1 MPSDRAT
8 RHRSLV
14 RRIGG
19 RLRRAFDHG
28 GASEKRPAGEL
39 VEAAKQASAE
49 RRWNDAVLAW
59 EAVLAAGEGPAAP
72 ALTRLGNA
80 QRRSGD
86 HAAAGTTLSRA
97 AARFPDHVGIATE
110 LAQVAVTAR
119 NWPLAVERWR
129 RVAQLRGDAADDPRV
144 AARLAR
150 AEVRAGDPEA
160 AARTLARAVE
170 RHPHDLELAS
180 EHAQVATIAGDWTEA
195 VERWQAVLDRF
206 GADAPANVYEQLAK
220 AHQSLA
226 DLNRADEVLELGL
239 TRFPD
244 DLALVERR
252 ARLANLDRDWPE
264 VIQRW
269 RTVIEVGRDEAPP
282 RAYLQ
287 LARAH
292 QAQGDLDAAEETIAL
307 GRRHHPD
314 DVDIATRW
322 ARLAAATRDW
332 ERALERYSVAVELP
346 GALPHVHRDR
356 ARAAAEAEDAVG
368 ADAALRRG
376 LEEHPGDPTL
386 LVERAFLAIDRGD
399 WDAVDTRWAE
409 ATHGG
414 QVPPELYV
422 GMARRCAAAFDHE
435 RADAAV
441 EAGLDRFPAD
451 RGLQRQLVRNAI
463 SIQRREHAPEDWDW
477 SEARVRARRVLEAYR
492 EGDSVPDDHFQLAT
506 ELADASA
513 VAEAVTV
520 LRDGLEVHTDDTEL
534 RRELGVLTSAL
545 GHWQEA
551 ADHFAALAATP
562 AAERT
567 DRSALVRAHGNR
579 GDHDAASEAL
589 ETWPADDEPWR
600 RAELARVAE
609 ARGDVG
615 AAIDAWRAVCDLWP
629 ASVDARRR
637 LAITLRRAGD
647 DAGAAS
653 AITDALT
660 AGLEVGSNPGV
671 VAIIGGGP
679 SLQGVD
685 LTPLR
690 GVAHTVAVNATATVL
705 PWSDVAVTHDASH
718 LTERFRDYDGP
729 VVAGLPLAA
738 LRDRG
743 SLPGF
748 EFRRRLVTDRL
759 SELDDVVH
767 SGGHTSAHTALNYAH
782 LLRPTRIV
790 LFGIDLTTFWGPNDY
805 WHGAMDDF
813 NRRRYADL
821 EGRATFGRWT
831 EYRARKLENAPA
843 VFASTVPQLE
853 AAGIEVLNASPVS
866 SLTCFP
872 KVTPEEGLAACLA
885 GDLATRP

>member
-8 RHRSLV
+8 PRRSLV
-14 RRIGG
+14 RRIVG
-19 RLRRAFDHG
+19 RLRRAADRG
-28 GASEKRPAGEL
+28 GSSATRPAGEL
-39 VEAAKQASAE
+39 VEAAKRASADQ
-49 RRWNDAVLAW
+49 RWDDAVRAW

-86 HAAAGTTLSRA
+86 HAAAEATLTRA
-97 AARFPDHVGIATE
+97 AARFPDHVGIAAE
-110 LAQVAVTAR
+110 LAQVAVTVR
-119 NWPLAVERWR
+119 DWPLAVERWR
-129 RVAQLRGDAADDPRV
+129 RVAALRGDAADDPRV

-150 AEVRAGDPEA
+150 AEVRAGEPEA

-170 RHPHDLELAS
+170 RHPDDLELAT
-180 EHAQVATIAGDWTEA
+180 EHAQLATVARDWVEA
-195 VERWQAVLDRF
+195 ARRWQAVLDRF
-206 GADAPANVYEQLAK
+206 GADAPADTYEQLAK
-220 AHQSLA
+220 ACQHLE

-264 VIQRW
+264 VVQRW
-269 RTVIEVGRDEAPP
+269 RTVIELGGGEAPP
-282 RAYLQ
+282 RAYIQ

-292 QAQGDLDAAEETIAL
+292 QAQGDIDAAEEAIAL
-307 GRRHHPD
+307 GRQHHPD
-314 DVDIATRW
+314 DLDVATRW

-332 ERALERYSVAVELP
+332 ERALERYAVAAELP
-346 GALPHVHRDR
+346 GAPPHVHRDR
-356 ARAAAEAEDAVG
+356 ARAAAELEDAAG
-368 ADAALRRG
+368 ADRALQRG

-386 LVERAFLAIDRGD
+386 LVERAFLAIDRGA
-399 WDAVDTRWAE
+399 WDAVDASWAE
-409 ATHGG
+409 ATRGG
-414 QVPPELYV
+414 DVPPELYV

-441 EAGLDRFPAD
+441 EAGLARYPAD

-463 SIQRREHAPEDWDW
+463 SAQRREHAPEDWDW
-477 SEARVRARRVLEAYR
+477 TEARARARRVLDAYR
-492 EGDSVPDDHFQLAT
+492 DGDSEPEDHLRLAT
-506 ELADASA
+506 ELADATA
-513 VAEAVTV
+513 IAEAVTV
-520 LRDGLEVHTDDTEL
+520 LEDGLEVHAGDTEI
-534 RRELGVLTSAL
+534 RRELGVLTAAL
-545 GHWQEA
+545 GRWPEA
-551 ADHFAALAATP
+551 ADHFGALAATP
-562 AAERT
+562 AAGRA
-567 DRSALVRAHGNR
+567 DRSALVRAHLGR
-579 GDHDAASEAL
+579 GDHDAASAAL
-589 ETWPADDEPWR
+589 ESWPADDEPWR
-600 RAELARVAE
+600 RGELARVAQ

-615 AAIDAWRAVCDLWP
+615 AAIDAWRAVRELCP
-629 ASVDARRR
+629 TSVDAHRR
-637 LAITLRRAGD
+637 LAVALRRAGD
-647 DAGAAS
+647 EAAAAEVIADAQA
-653 AITDALT
+653 
-660 AGLEVGSNPGV
+660 AGLHLESNPGV

-679 SLQGVD
+679 SLKGVD

-705 PWSDVAVTHDASH
+705 PWSDVAVTHDPSH
-718 LTERFRDYDGP
+718 LTERFRGYDGP

-759 SELDDVVH
+759 SELEDVVH

-790 LFGIDLTTFWGPNDY
+790 LFGIDLTSFWGPNDY

-843 VFASTVPQLE
+843 VFASTVPQLD

-866 SLTCFP
+866 SLTSFP

-885 GDLATRP
+885 DALAARP